1 MFKFLKEKLK
11 SFRKKIEEI
20 EKKEESVES
29 VERAERAESVESAAK
44 AEAKE
49 AGAEARG
56 AEAKPGELEAK
67 PAKPVKPA
75 AERAGAEVKAEKPE
89 IREKPGLATKIKGKI
104 GLKEKVSTLILKREV
119 IIDEKKLDDILP
131 ELEMI
136 LLESDVAFEVV
147 EEISAMLRERLVG
160 RRKKI
165 GEKLADIVI
174 EELKSIIKEILDRNK
189 FDFDEYLDKLVAERK
204 PVNIIFVG
212 VNGTGKTT
220 TIAKMAKRL
229 MDRGYS
235 VVLAAGDTFRAGA
248 IEQLEE
254 HAKRLGVRLIKH
266 KAGADPAAV
275 IYDAIVHAES
285 KGIDVVLADTAGRMH
300 TKKNLIDQ
308 LEKIKRVTEP
318 DMTIF
323 VDESI
328 AGNDAVERARMFNE
342 AVGIDGSILTKLDAD
357 PKGGTA
363 ISVSYVTGKPVL
375 FVGVGQEYDDLVK
388 FDSDWLIKRIFED

>member
-11 SFRKKIEEI
+11 SFKKKIEEI
-20 EKKEESVES
+20 EKKEEVKVEEVK
-29 VERAERAESVESAAK
+29 VERAEAK
-44 AEAKE
+44 APKPELKPEVAEKVEKKE
-49 AGAEARG
+49 EPEVKK
-56 AEAKPGELEAK
+56 EAKPSF
-67 PAKPVKPA
+67 
-75 AERAGAEVKAEKPE
+75 
-89 IREKPGLATKIKGKI
+89 
-104 GLKEKVSTLILKREV
+104 KEKVSALILKREV
-119 IIDEKKLDDILP
+119 IIDDKKLDEILP
-131 ELEMI
+131 ELEII

-147 EEISAMLRERLVG
+147 EEISSALRQRLVG

-174 EELKSIIKEILDRNK
+174 GELKQIIKEILDRNK
-189 FDFDEYLDKLVAERK
+189 FDFDEYVDKLIAERK

-220 TIAKMAKRL
+220 TIAKLAKRF

-254 HAKRLGVRLIKH
+254 HAKRLGVRIIKH
-266 KAGADPAAV
+266 KPGADPAAV

-318 DMTIF
+318 DLTIF

-363 ISVSYVTGKPVL
+363 ISISYVTGKPIL
-375 FVGVGQEYDDLVK
+375 FVGVGQGYDDLVK
-388 FDSDWLIKRIFED
+388 FDSDWLIERIFGD

>member
-11 SFRKKIEEI
+11 SFRKKVDEI
-20 EKKEESVES
+20 EKK
-29 VERAERAESVESAAK
+29 VEREEAEKAVEKAVEVAEKPES
-44 AEAKE
+44 
-49 AGAEARG
+49 
-56 AEAKPGELEAK
+56 P
-67 PAKPVKPA
+67 
-75 AERAGAEVKAEKPE
+75 AEVKAEVKKAGE
-89 IREKPGLATKIKGKI
+89 VEVKAEEVEEKVKKEVKEKEKGLSAKIKGKI
-104 GLKEKVSTLILKREV
+104 GIKEKVSALILKREI
-119 IIDEKKLDDILP
+119 IIDEKKLDEIIP
-131 ELEMI
+131 ELEVI

-147 EEISAMLRERLVG
+147 EEISSMLRNRLVG

-174 EELKSIIKEILDRNK
+174 EELKIIIKEILDRNK
-189 FDFDEYLDKLVAERK
+189 FDFDEYVEKLISDRK
-204 PVNIIFVG
+204 PVVIIFVG
-212 VNGTGKTT
+212 INGTGKTT
-220 TIAKMAKRL
+220 TIAKLAKRF
-229 MDRGYS
+229 MDRNHS

-254 HAKRLGVRLIKH
+254 HANRLGVKLIKH
-266 KAGADPAAV
+266 KPGADPAAV

-285 KGIDVVLADTAGRMH
+285 KEIDVVLADTAGRMH

-308 LEKIKRVTEP
+308 LEKIKRVTDP

-342 AVGIDGSILTKLDAD
+342 AVGIDGSILTKIDAD

-363 ISVSYVTGKPVL
+363 ISISYVTGKPIL
-375 FVGVGQEYDDLVK
+375 FLGVGQGYDDLVK
-388 FDSDWLIKRIFED
+388 FDSDWLVERIFGEA

>member
-11 SFRKKIEEI
+11 SFRKKVEEI
-20 EKKEESVES
+20 EKKEEVKHIE
-29 VERAERAESVESAAK
+29 EL
-44 AEAKE
+44 KE
-49 AGAEARG
+49 E
-56 AEAKPGELEAK
+56 KK
-67 PAKPVKPA
+67 
-75 AERAGAEVKAEKPE
+75 EVKEVKLEEP
-89 IREKPGLATKIKGKI
+89 KIKKEEKVDSLEKKPKI
-104 GLKEKVSTLILKREV
+104 GFKEKVSALILKREV
-119 IIDEKKLDDILP
+119 IIDEGKLDEILP

-147 EEISAMLRERLVG
+147 EEISSLLKERLVG

-174 EELKSIIKEILDRNK
+174 EELKIILKDILDRNK
-189 FDFDEYLDKLVAERK
+189 FDFDEYINNVIKNKK

-220 TIAKMAKRL
+220 TIAKLAKRL

-254 HAKRLGVRLIKH
+254 HANRLGVKLIKH
-266 KAGADPAAV
+266 KPGADPAAV
-275 IYDAIVHAES
+275 IYDALMHAES
-285 KGIDVVLADTAGRMH
+285 KGIDFVLSDTAGRMH

-318 DMTIF
+318 DFTIF

-328 AGNDAVERARMFNE
+328 AGNDAVERARMFND
-342 AVGIDGSILTKLDAD
+342 AVGIDGTILTKLDAD

-363 ISVSYVTGKPVL
+363 ISISYVTNKPIL
-375 FVGVGQEYDDLVK
+375 FFGVGQGYDDLVK
-388 FDSDWLIKRIFED
+388 FDSDWLLDRIFGQ